1 MMDRSKEQE
10 LFLKYLSDIYLQNPD
25 LPILSETIY
34 YELAKFTIA
43 NQEHFIKFESL
54 IGVQV
59 RLNNKYKN
67 NSSVDT
73 FTSSDG
79 NFWAIE
85 NRMGKNDHEFLSDMY
100 NAIKLYIPVS
110 SDNIYKISESLFDF
124 MIDEG
129 IVMQCKVAK
138 EMRNDALVCRVRTKE
153 NALKVSDYVNSLDY
167 ISNIRPNP
175 FLYDDGSVCMTID
188 GVLSY
193 NTVLANVLR
202 EYLNNKRMS
211 HTLNRTNILE
221 FNTFI
226 NSQIE
231 LSNGN
236 LNKAYMDL
244 YKISSGE
251 QYKDFMTI
259 LKLVSGVLDGSL
271 TSEELFDYQSICSD
285 VVEKNQ
291 VNYFVQDET
300 KILYVINTLATYY
313 SVDYVHKIIM
323 TFIETGDYNL
333 FTRKYGEHG
342 GIRNIMVNS
351 FSPLETKNIIS
362 DIGWKA
368 LIFAAKVTYD
378 KYGEEQL
385 FDAIKNVFN
394 GDGIIEFTNDN
405 EARSRLGLV
414 IPLQLLRE
422 VITCKLNERGMSISS
437 MSLMELVL
445 EEINK
450 LDNKKK
456 YGRK

>member
-1 MMDRSKEQE
+1 MLNRSNERE

-34 YELAKFTIA
+34 YELVKFTIA
-43 NQEHFIKFESL
+43 NQEHFIRFESL

-59 RLNNKYKN
+59 GLNNKYKN
-67 NSSVDT
+67 NSNVNT

-79 NFWAIE
+79 YFWAIE
-85 NRMGKNDHEFLSDMY
+85 NRMGKNDDEFLSDIY
-100 NAIKLYIPVS
+100 NSIKLYIPVS
-110 SDNIYKISESLFDF
+110 SDNIYKISASLFDF

-138 EMRNDALVCRVRTKE
+138 EMRNDALICRVKDR
-153 NALKVSDYVNSLDY
+153 NDASKVSNYVNSLGY
-167 ISNIRPNP
+167 CSSMRPNP
-175 FLYDDGSVCMTID
+175 FLYDDGSVCMATD
-188 GVLSY
+188 GCLSY
-193 NTVLANVLR
+193 NTILARVLR
-202 EYLNNKRMS
+202 EYLHNKRMS
-211 HTLNRTNILE
+211 HTLDRTSISD

-231 LSNGN
+231 LSNGKF
-236 LNKAYMDL
+236 NKVYMDL
-244 YKISSGE
+244 YKINSKE
-251 QYKDFMTI
+251 QYKDFATI
-259 LKLVSGVLDGSL
+259 LKLVSGVLDGSF
-271 TSEELFDYQSICSD
+271 TSEQLSDCKSICSNM
-285 VVEKNQ
+285 VEGNEE
-291 VNYFVQDET
+291 NYFEQDET
-300 KILYVINTLATYY
+300 KILYVINTLANYY

-351 FSPLETKNIIS
+351 FSPSKTRNIIS
-362 DIGWKA
+362 NIGWKA

-385 FDAIKNVFN
+385 FAAIKNVFN

-414 IPLQLLRE
+414 IPPELLRE
-422 VITCKLNERGMSISS
+422 VITYKLNEKGMSVSS
-437 MSLMELVL
+437 MALTNLVL

-450 LDNKKK
+450 LDDERQF
-456 YGRK
+456 GRK

>member
-1 MMDRSKEQE
+1 
-10 LFLKYLSDIYLQNPD
+10 
-25 LPILSETIY
+25 
-34 YELAKFTIA
+34 
-43 NQEHFIKFESL
+43 
-54 IGVQV
+54 
-59 RLNNKYKN
+59 
-67 NSSVDT
+67 
-73 FTSSDG
+73 
-79 NFWAIE
+79 
-85 NRMGKNDHEFLSDMY
+85 
-100 NAIKLYIPVS
+100 
-110 SDNIYKISESLFDF
+110 
-124 MIDEG
+124 
-129 IVMQCKVAK
+129 
-138 EMRNDALVCRVRTKE
+138 
-153 NALKVSDYVNSLDY
+153 
-167 ISNIRPNP
+167 
-175 FLYDDGSVCMTID
+175 
-188 GVLSY
+188 
-193 NTVLANVLR
+193 
-202 EYLNNKRMS
+202 
-211 HTLNRTNILE
+211 
-221 FNTFI
+221 
-226 NSQIE
+226 
-231 LSNGN
+231 
-236 LNKAYMDL
+236 MDL